1 MQILYVQYLFT
12 SVSLHGFE
20 ISEQE
25 VMNVAE
31 SLYCAYMC
39 NLLNVSYLHL

>member
-12 SVSLHGFE
+12 FLNLHGFE

-25 VMNVAE
+25 VMNAAE
-31 SLYCAYMC
+31 SLCCAYMC
-39 NLLNVSYLHL
+39 NL